1 MELLHW
7 CICLFSF
14 SEGGVDPAAH
24 GAKQEDRFYNNKSFQ
39 KPDVD
44 PSDPSQQDAA
54 LKIQTKYRQHH
65 AKKVGCI
72 CFVLFFSKADTTV
85 QSMWKAC
92 KLNKDICK

>member
-1 MELLHW
+1 M
-7 CICLFSF
+7 
-14 SEGGVDPAAH
+14 DPAAH

-65 AKKVGCI
+65 AKKVNSRFKKKKKKFGGH
-72 CFVLFFSKADTTV
+72 
-85 QSMWKAC
+85 QSF
-92 KLNKDICK
+92 L

>member
-1 MELLHW
+1 MSPLMKIKSCMRNLATSHQW
-7 CICLFSF
+7 RFFAYFNFFNHSYY

-65 AKKVGCI
+65 AKKVN
-72 CFVLFFSKADTTV
+72 SR
-85 QSMWKAC
+85 
-92 KLNKDICK
+92 

>member
-1 MELLHW
+1 M
-7 CICLFSF
+7 
-14 SEGGVDPAAH
+14 DPAAH

-65 AKKVGCI
+65 AKKVNSRNWLQFRTQRLHV
-72 CFVLFFSKADTTV
+72 FVEYIEV
-85 QSMWKAC
+85 
-92 KLNKDICK
+92 

>member
-1 MELLHW
+1 M
-7 CICLFSF
+7 
-14 SEGGVDPAAH
+14 DPAAH

-65 AKKVGCI
+65 AKKVNSR
-72 CFVLFFSKADTTV
+72 FFLKKIGEHKSFLWDH
-85 QSMWKAC
+85 
-92 KLNKDICK
+92 

>member
-1 MELLHW
+1 M
-7 CICLFSF
+7 
-14 SEGGVDPAAH
+14 DPAAH

-65 AKKVGCI
+65 AKQV
-72 CFVLFFSKADTTV
+72 
-85 QSMWKAC
+85 
-92 KLNKDICK
+92 N